1 MSREIAWLILLMIYV
16 TSERKCVLV
25 VKCESLMPSTINMP
39 LIGNKKLSDSTVNH
53 DSTALMMLS
62 RQ

>member
-25 VKCESLMPSTINMP
+25 VKCESLMLSTINMP